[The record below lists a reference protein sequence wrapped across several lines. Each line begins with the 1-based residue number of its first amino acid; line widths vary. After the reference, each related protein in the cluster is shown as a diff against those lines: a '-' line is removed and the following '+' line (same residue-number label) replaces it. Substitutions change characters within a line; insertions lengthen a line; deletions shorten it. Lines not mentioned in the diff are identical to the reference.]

1 MWCER
6 VRGFGLFSHFF
17 LFSFLTSFCRS
28 IQGIFE
34 NEGTKIIQFPAR
46 RRYSS
51 LPLSSPLLSSPL
63 LSCMHK
69 IQDMG
74 YSHSLSLTS
83 LSLSLAGTHNLS
95 LGVICNCSRYHGSTA
110 PLNNT
115 NSRYLAFTH
124 RLSSSSRGLHFQA
137 PILPSNLQR
146 LQDTS
151 LQTWSN
157 HASIQK
163 ESCAVWT
170 RQASPW
176 I

>member
-1 MWCER
+1 MDS
-6 VRGFGLFSHFF
+6 FS
-17 LFSFLTSFCRS
+17 TSFDHFLSFYSWTYSKMKVRRFFS
-28 IQGIFE
+28 S
-34 NEGTKIIQFPAR
+34 PLRR

-51 LPLSSPLLSSPL
+51 LPLSSLQSLPLSHFSLPLSGWHL
-63 LSCMHK
+63 ALIIHYWGFLCT
-69 IQDMG
+69 
-74 YSHSLSLTS
+74 YS
-83 LSLSLAGTHNLS
+83 
-95 LGVICNCSRYHGSTA
+95 RFYGSTA
-110 PLNNT
+110 PLNDI
-115 NSRYLAFTH
+115 NSRCLAFTH
-124 RLSSSSRGLHFQA
+124 RLSSSSRGLQFQA
-137 PILPSNLQR
+137 HILPSNLQR